1 MFLQCANILAN
12 IQFCRHKLDPYFVLS
27 RQAKFGWLEHG
38 AKVLLELV
46 VFLSKYKQYL
56 QWAEYKCLY
65 GKWLRESFDS
75 NQKKKF

>member
-12 IQFCRHKLDPYFVLS
+12 IQFCRHTLDPYFVLS

-56 QWAEYKCLY
+56 Q
-65 GKWLRESFDS
+65 
-75 NQKKKF
+75 